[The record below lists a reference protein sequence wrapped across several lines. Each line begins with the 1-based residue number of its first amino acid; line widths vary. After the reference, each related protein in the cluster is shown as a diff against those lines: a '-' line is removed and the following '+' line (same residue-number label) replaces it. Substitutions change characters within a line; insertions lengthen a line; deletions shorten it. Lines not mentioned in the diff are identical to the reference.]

1 MNYYNI
7 VTMIVYLESVIINN
21 FCINTL
27 ILYTTLITN
36 KARVIW
42 WRVILATLI
51 GVAYSI
57 ALPYIQFAGD
67 IVIKFLLGAVMC
79 FIARKWI
86 GVKKYLTLLFT
97 FYVITFGLGGA
108 VIALTNMYLPLKAAL
123 LTPNSIN
130 AALISTLAILLLVAS
145 RKIIQTIN
153 KKRIKEKNVKRV
165 IINSKQKILKEK
177 AYYDSG
183 NTLYFNGIYPV
194 IVLDES
200 LSEDV
205 NKSVGEIKL
214 STLTGEK
221 KMPVFRIEEI
231 TVDNRRYDSV
241 YCIFNKLNNGYKVLL
256 HNDTY

>member
-1 MNYYNI
+1 
-7 VTMIVYLESVIINN
+7 MIVYIESLIINN

-27 ILYTTLITN
+27 ILYTALIIN

-42 WRVILATLI
+42 WRVFVATLL

-57 ALPYIQFAGD
+57 ALPYIQFTGD
-67 IVIKFLLGAVMC
+67 IVIKFILGALMC
-79 FIARKWI
+79 LIARKWLGI
-86 GVKKYLTLLFT
+86 KKYLIFLSIFYLET
-97 FYVITFGLGGA
+97 FALGGTI
-108 VIALTNMYLPLKAAL
+108 IAITNMWLPLKTAL
-123 LTPNSIN
+123 LSPNSIN
-130 AALISTLAILLLVAS
+130 VALISLLAITMIVGC
-145 RKIIQTIN
+145 RKLIQILNN
-153 KKRIKEKNVKRV
+153 KRLKEKNVKRV

-183 NTLYFNGIYPV
+183 NMLYFNGIYPV

-200 LSEDV
+200 LNEDV
-205 NKSVGEIKL
+205 SKSVGEIKL
-214 STLTGEK
+214 ETLAGEK
-221 KMPVFRIEEI
+221 NLPVYRIDEI

>member
-1 MNYYNI
+1 
-7 VTMIVYLESVIINN
+7 MIVYLESLIINN
-21 FCINTL
+21 FCINIF
-27 ILYTTLITN
+27 ILYTALIIN

-57 ALPYIQFAGD
+57 ALPYIQFSGD
-67 IVIKFLLGAVMC
+67 IVVKLLLGAIMC
-79 FIARKWI
+79 IVARKWLGI
-86 GVKKYLTLLFT
+86 KKYLIFLMT
-97 FYVITFGLGGA
+97 FYAETFGLGGA
-108 VIALTNMYLPLKAAL
+108 VIALTNMYLPLKTAL

-130 AALISTLAILLLVAS
+130 IALISTLMTVMLIAS
-145 RKIIQTIN
+145 RKVIQSIN

-200 LSEDV
+200 FSDDL

-221 KMPVFRIEEI
+221 NMPVYRIEEI

-241 YCIFNKLNNGYKVLL
+241 YCILNKLNNGYKVLL
-256 HNDTY
+256 HNDIY